1 MKILIA
7 EDDDSMRRALETL
20 LRRNNYTV
28 DAVDNG
34 GDALDYLCYGSYDA
48 AVLDVMMPCMDGLE
62 VTQRARAS
70 GCTLPILLLTARGS
84 VEDRVNGLDL
94 GANDYLAKPFD
105 IRELLARLRALTRDR
120 NSSESV
126 TVSFGNLTLN
136 TRTFLLS
143 SAMGEVS
150 LMNKEYQCML
160 LLMRNPNRVLSSE
173 LFLGQIWDPDSAA
186 QDSTLWTTL
195 YHLRE
200 KLRMLGA
207 DVEIKNRRGQGYVLE
222 KRP

>member
-1 MKILIA
+1 
-7 EDDDSMRRALETL
+7 
-20 LRRNNYTV
+20 
-28 DAVDNG
+28 
-34 GDALDYLCYGSYDA
+34 
-48 AVLDVMMPCMDGLE
+48 
-62 VTQRARAS
+62 
-70 GCTLPILLLTARGS
+70 
-84 VEDRVNGLDL
+84 
-94 GANDYLAKPFD
+94 
-105 IRELLARLRALTRDR
+105 
-120 NSSESV
+120 
-126 TVSFGNLTLN
+126 
-136 TRTFLLS
+136 
-143 SAMGEVS
+143 
-150 LMNKEYQCML
+150 MNKEYQCML